1 MTAAEPPVAEKG
13 MTRRRLIAGFS
24 ITEFSQP
31 PFRRLPWHEH
41 HDASICFVVSG
52 SYTERLC
59 GAEWECSPDATVF
72 KPPFEGHTDQFG
84 RLGAKC
90 LLVEISPDRLE
101 TIAACT
107 SVIAS
112 PNVVRNARLARFGL
126 SIYGEFVRN
135 DAIAPIALEALILE
149 ALIETSHANAEEPGA
164 RRPTWLRRAHD
175 LICDSIST
183 AVTLSSVAE
192 AVSVD
197 PSHLARTF
205 RLHYRCSI
213 GDFVRR
219 LRVERALRELTDADA
234 PMAEIAL
241 GLGFFDQ
248 SHFSR
253 VFKRHTGLTPTA
265 FRAASRPRRSGAN
278 PHETS

>member
-1 MTAAEPPVAEKG
+1 M
-13 MTRRRLIAGFS
+13 IAGFS
-24 ITEFSQP
+24 IKEFSQP

-52 SYTERLC
+52 SYAERLC
-59 GAEWECSPDATVF
+59 GSEWECSPDATVF
-72 KPPFEGHTDQFG
+72 KPPFEGHSDQFG

-90 LLVEISPDRLE
+90 VLVEISPDRVG
-101 TIAACT
+101 TIEACT
-107 SVIAS
+107 RVIAK

-126 SIYGEFVRN
+126 SIYREFVRD
-135 DAIAPIALEALILE
+135 DAIAPLALEALILE
-149 ALIETSHANAEEPGA
+149 ALVEASHASAEESRT
-164 RRPTWLRRAHD
+164 RRPTWLRRAHA
-175 LICDSIST
+175 LICDSVGA

-205 RLHYRCSI
+205 RAHYRCSI

-219 LRVERALRELTDADA
+219 LRVERASRELVDTDT
-234 PMAEIAL
+234 PVAEIAL

-253 VFKRHTGLTPTA
+253 VFKGHTGLTPTE
-265 FRAASRPRRSGAN
+265 FRAASRPRRARTN
-278 PHETS
+278 PHVTS